1 MTQLTTARL
10 ILRRFREADFPAAQ
24 EYLGDPE
31 VMRWIEPPFPPE
43 KTKAFLEKY
52 ALAADPLVYAL
63 VEKESSRL
71 AGHVIFHAYPGIP
84 GCWELGWVLG
94 RAFWGRG
101 YAFEVSEA
109 LLAAAQDCP
118 RISRVVLEAHPENRA
133 SLRLIRRLGAVP
145 EGEEDGLLR
154 FSISCGFAHEISCK
168 KPLSD

>member
-24 EYLGDPE
+24 QYLGDPE
-31 VMRWIEPPFPPE
+31 VMGWVGPPFSPE
-43 KTKAFLEKY
+43 ETRAFLEKY
-52 ALAADPLVYAL
+52 ALAAGPLVYAL

-71 AGHVIFHAYPGIP
+71 AGHVIFHAYPGLP

-101 YAFEVSEA
+101 YAFEVSHA
-109 LLAAAQDCP
+109 LLAAAQDCH
-118 RISRVVLEAHPENRA
+118 RISRVILEAHPENRA

-145 EGEEDGLLR
+145 EGEGDGLLR
-154 FSISCGFAHEISCK
+154 FSILCK

>member
-24 EYLGDPE
+24 EYLGAPE

-71 AGHVIFHAYPGIP
+71 AGHVIFHAYPGLP

-101 YAFEVSEA
+101 YAFEVSHA
-109 LLAAAQDCP
+109 LLAAAQDCH
-118 RISRVVLEAHPENRA
+118 RISRVILEAHPPAGRCPGRRGRRA
-133 SLRLIRRLGAVP
+133 AALLHFVRFCARNIMQKTAV
-145 EGEEDGLLR
+145 
-154 FSISCGFAHEISCK
+154 
-168 KPLSD
+168 